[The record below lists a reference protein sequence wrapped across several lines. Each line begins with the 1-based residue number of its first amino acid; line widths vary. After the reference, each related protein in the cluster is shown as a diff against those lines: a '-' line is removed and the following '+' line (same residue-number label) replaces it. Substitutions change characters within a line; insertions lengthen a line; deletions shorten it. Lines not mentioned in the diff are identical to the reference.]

1 MFSLILR
8 VFIFFDMNITA
19 IESST
24 LHGRHACGSKTV
36 MGLLMK
42 TRQGLELLH
51 CSLYATSSIMPSST
65 SSEVLHQSNA
75 FSSTATTNRAAQKEN
90 DIIKKRIHDLRN
102 QSQNALKIKMNA
114 NEESLESALLQMC
127 KHLESENTKLEGIVA
142 SLKDEIKENSGSLTD
157 DLIPHYRVA
166 VVR

>member
-1 MFSLILR
+1 MYT
-8 VFIFFDMNITA
+8 VA

-51 CSLYATSSIMPSST
+51 RSLYATSSILPSSA
-65 SSEVLHQSNA
+65 SSEVLHQPNA
-75 FSSTATTNRAAQKEN
+75 FSSTATTNRAAQKEKEN
-90 DIIKKRIHDLRN
+90 DMIRKRITDLKN
-102 QSQNALKIKMNA
+102 QGALKMRDTS
-114 NEESLESALLQMC
+114 EESLESALLQMC
-127 KHLESENTKLEGIVA
+127 KHLELENIKLEGIVM
-142 SLKDEIKENSGSLTD
+142 SLKEEINENSGSLTG
-157 DLIPHYRVA
+157 DLIPHYREA